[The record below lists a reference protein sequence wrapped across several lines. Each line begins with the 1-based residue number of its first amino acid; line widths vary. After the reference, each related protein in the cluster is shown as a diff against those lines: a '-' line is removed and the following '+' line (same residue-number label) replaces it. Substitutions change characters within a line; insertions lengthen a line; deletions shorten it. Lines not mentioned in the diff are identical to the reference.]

1 VQTSLEGVY
10 AAGDLHDSEWRQAIT
25 AAGSGCMAALS
36 VERYLTE
43 KKLIQEFKRDASMEE
58 EAAQPE
64 QKTEVGVVEGGK
76 GVILV
81 GKGVILVGKVG
92 VEVGEEIVNVGEGV
106 VLAGNGVVEV
116 GKGVV

>member
-81 GKGVILVGKVG
+81 GKVG

-106 VLAGNGVVEV
+106 VLAGNGVLEV